1 LVDLELQAEKEG
13 VGKRAY
19 AAKGEPLEVFRA
31 LYPKAPL
38 KMKFKRRLKKTLV
51 ALGLGEKMG
60 LE

>member
-1 LVDLELQAEKEG
+1 LAEKEG